1 MIKNLRV
8 TVDGKKYEV
17 SVEVL
22 EDSSAPGP
30 LPSAPAVSSMTP
42 ASVSL
47 SAPSAGHSG
56 SGAAPGEIPSPL
68 SGRITAV
75 NVRVGQAVKDGDHL
89 ITLEA
94 MKMNTF
100 IYAPRAGTVKA
111 INVTVGATV
120 EEGQGLVSLA

>member
-22 EDSSAPGP
+22 EDSNAPAP
-30 LPSAPAVSSMTP
+30 LPSAPATP
-42 ASVSL
+42 PLTPGSVSL
-47 SAPSAGHSG
+47 SAPSADHSG

-68 SGRITAV
+68 SGRITAID
-75 NVRVGQAVKDGDHL
+75 VRVGQAVKEGDHL

-100 IYAPRAGTVKA
+100 IYAPRVGTVKA

-120 EEGQGLVSLA
+120 EEGQGLILLA